1 VSVHGLC
8 VWCLYV
14 CVVCVWRVCV
24 VCVCAHACREQKHFS
39 CYVPKLHVKLNR
51 YNTKSVNGGDC
62 C

>member
-1 VSVHGLC
+1 MSVHGLC
-8 VWCLYV
+8 VWCLY
-14 CVVCVWRVCV
+14 VCV